1 MNYINYCHING
12 NVTKAIKSENGAPSN
27 IDLVIIQNNY
37 DHWNLDYCIQVD
49 NVVYKLNQK
58 LEHTN

>member
-12 NVTKAIKSENGAPSN
+12 NVNLKQLNLKNGALSN

-37 DHWNLDYCIQVD
+37 DHWN
-49 NVVYKLNQK
+49 
-58 LEHTN
+58 